1 MKNEEPKPI
10 HQQII
15 DLVGGED
22 KFKEIAGLKR
32 KNIKTM
38 KNKQTA
44 VEWLEEQF
52 RWMLEDGVDISDV
65 FHSTI
70 EKFNQAKAMEKE
82 QVKRMYTEEEVYD
95 LLVEW
100 NMYQKGEPRVDE
112 DEIPNGFM
120 SFNEWFKK
128 ISKQQENEKI

>member
-1 MKNEEPKPI
+1 MKNN
-10 HQQII
+10 
-15 DLVGGED
+15 L
-22 KFKEIAGLKR
+22 
-32 KNIKTM
+32 
-38 KNKQTA
+38 TA
-44 VEWLEEQF
+44 VEWFFKWQNDNFEATVVEEIVAY
-52 RWMLEDGVDISDV
+52 E
-65 FHSTI
+65 T
-70 EKFNQAKAMEKE
+70 AKAMEKE

-128 ISKQQENEKI
+128 ISKQQEK